1 LYLHRRSS
9 LGKIRRLS
17 VLSISA
23 PDVSL
28 DFEYVGRQY
37 IQFQNEGVIMGKGFL
52 LTKNKEEIIKD
63 IYEQAYRTQMNY
75 RGCSQI
81 VVKALMDHFGVYSQE
96 VLRAATPFAGGVA
109 RTGGTPCGALA
120 GGIMGVGLYCGRN
133 DLREAGPPK
142 ELRGEGPLNPYD
154 KSHTLAAELI
164 DRFKEFWG
172 TTVCYEIQE
181 KLLGRTMNV
190 RDPEV
195 QELMKTGEYFDM
207 LSKVCCNVS
216 ASAARMAAE
225 IILEDLEEERNW
237 YRFDQSPDLDYKPP
251 ER

>member
-1 LYLHRRSS
+1 
-9 LGKIRRLS
+9 LGKIRR
-17 VLSISA
+17 
-23 PDVSL
+23 
-28 DFEYVGRQY
+28 F
-37 IQFQNEGVIMGKGFL
+37 IMGRGFL
-52 LTKNKEEIIKD
+52 LTKSKEEIIKD
-63 IYEQAYRTQMNY
+63 IHEQAYRTQMNY

-81 VVKALMDHFGVYSQE
+81 VVKALMDHLGMFSQE
-96 VLRAATPFAGGVA
+96 VFRAATPFAGGVA

-120 GGIMGVGLYCGRN
+120 GAILGIGLYCGRN

-190 RDPEV
+190 REPEV

-216 ASAARMAAE
+216 GSAAKMAAE
-225 IILEDLEEERNW
+225 IILREIEEEKSW
-237 YRFDQSPDLDYKPP
+237 YRFDQEPDLDYKPP
-251 ER
+251 QK